1 MYIHL
6 PVGPQAILETDNVT
20 FDIEKAKEIIHEIL
34 RKHYDSLGDLIH
46 SDLLQKVTQRMYAAG
61 LVSVSVNNSPNF
73 NNLMNEYGVV
83 LKVCRDC
90 SKFITYCRTFIR
102 ILSDQGGP
110 WKMISEVIADDWDKE
125 IKEQLH
131 ISLKFAKH

>member
-6 PVGPQAILETDNVT
+6 PLGPRPILETDNMT
-20 FDIEKAKEIIHEIL
+20 FDIEKAKEIIQAIL

-83 LKVCRDC
+83 LKVCRNC

-110 WKMISEVIADDWDKE
+110 LRMISEVIADDWDKE
-125 IKEQLH
+125 IKKQLH
-131 ISLKFAKH
+131 ISLNFTH